1 VGSKRVVDKF
11 TVLGALALESAC
23 TSIAVCWQVALRV
36 ARGLWHANAIQMAR
50 LACKILASNQRHC
63 LTKKYCCAHTDTS
76 AHTSRIFQT
85 VARNSCGIPDHA
97 SLRRVSSTQYTWCNA
112 MRPMLASSTPTASV
126 TYDIPRSTLGVASRV
141 LNLCSRRG
149 TGAEPD
155 GADGGGSIELPEPL
169 LLVAA
174 VASSTAPIACSVSNE
189 ALHAIIASTRERE
202 IERDCHNIA
211 HNQQGG
217 QQRLGTSTPNSR
229 HANRDTSTR

>member
-1 VGSKRVVDKF
+1 LHVDRCLLASSPESRTRV
-11 TVLGALALESAC
+11 
-23 TSIAVCWQVALRV
+23 
-36 ARGLWHANAIQMAR
+36 MAR
-50 LACKILASNQRHC
+50 KCNTNGTFGMQNIGIQSATLPYKEVL
-63 LTKKYCCAHTDTS
+63 LCAHTS

-155 GADGGGSIELPEPL
+155 GVDGGGSIELPEPL